1 MSLIEMIRYILDNK
15 IAMLMP
21 GYNLLNT
28 DKTCFKKSNFPF
40 LNRMNNEYFV
50 K

>member
-1 MSLIEMIRYILDNK
+1 MIKCILDNK
-15 IAMLMP
+15 IAAPMR

-28 DKTCFKKSNFPF
+28 DKTCFKKCHFPF